1 MLELAKLKRLVLC
14 STIFVFALQTH
25 AQQRST
31 YWVEFKDKSNCP
43 YKISDPSKYLSLRAI
58 NRRKKNKVE
67 ISENDLPVSKQYV
80 DSLNKMG
87 VRVLYTSKWFN
98 AATIEVDDETIIPSI
113 QKISF
118 ISLIQK
124 TRNASITKIYKEYSK
139 NEITISKDDIE
150 VIPNDYGKGLTQID
164 QLHGLFLHNKGFK
177 GSSILIALIDAG
189 YLNANNYLG
198 LSQTFK
204 EGKVLATHDFVNSS
218 SDIYSEHR
226 HGAIVLSSIASNLK
240 DSLIGTAP
248 EASFLLLRG
257 EDSQSEYPVECDN
270 WIAAAEFAD
279 SCGADIISSSL
290 GYKTFDD
297 STMNFT
303 YNNLN
308 GKTVRSS
315 TAAEIASSKGMIV
328 LVSAGNDGDNPWH
341 YIGSPADAKEI
352 LTIGAINST
361 EKKASFSSF
370 GPTADGRIKP
380 NVMAMGETVIA
391 ELSPGKFS
399 TISGTSLSCPIAA
412 GLVACLIQAFPNA
425 TTKAIKQAILQSANQ
440 YTNPDNAMGYGIPD
454 FEKAYEILQD
464 SSTINSLKA
473 YAFPNPFNS
482 ELTIVNQYVDEEKIT
497 IECFAVTG
505 EKLFSTNKEGGF
517 TNLNENVKYLSKG
530 SYIFRC
536 ISKGETISIKAIKL

>member
-1 MLELAKLKRLVLC
+1 MLELSWLKRLIFCTIIIVIVLQ
-14 STIFVFALQTH
+14 SQ
-25 AQQRST
+25 AQQRAT
-31 YWVEFKDKSNCP
+31 YWVEFKDKTNSP

-67 ISENDLPVSKQYV
+67 ISENDLPISKQYV
-80 DSLNKMG
+80 DSLSNTG
-87 VRVLYTSKWFN
+87 VRILYTSKWFN
-98 AATIEVDDETIIPSI
+98 AATIEVDDETKIATI
-113 QKISF
+113 QKIGF
-118 ISLIQK
+118 ITLIQK
-124 TRNASITKIYKEYSK
+124 TRNASISKTYKEYLK
-139 NEITISKDDIE
+139 NEITISKDAIE

-177 GSSILIALIDAG
+177 GSSITIALIDAG
-189 YLNANNYLG
+189 FLNANNYLG
-198 LSQTFK
+198 LSQTIK
-204 EGKVLATHDFVNSS
+204 ESRILATHDFVNSS
-218 SDIYSEHR
+218 SDIYSEHP

-248 EASFLLLRG
+248 EASFILLRG
-257 EDSQSEYPVECDN
+257 EDSNSEFPIECDN

-297 STMNFT
+297 STMNFI
-303 YNNLN
+303 YNDMN

-341 YIGSPADAKEI
+341 YIDSPADAKNI
-352 LTIGAINST
+352 LTIGAINPT
-361 EKKASFSSF
+361 EIKASFSSF

-380 NVMAMGETVIA
+380 DIMAMGESVIA
-391 ELSPGKFS
+391 ELDPGNFS

-412 GLVACLIQAFPNA
+412 GLVACLMQAFPNA
-425 TTKAIKQAILQSANQ
+425 TANAIKQAILESANQ
-440 YTNPDNAMGYGIPD
+440 YIKPDNEMGYGIPD
-454 FEKAYEILQD
+454 FEKAYEFLQD
-464 SSTINSLKA
+464 SSTIFSSKA

-482 ELTIVNQYVDEEKIT
+482 ELTIVNQFVDQEKIT

-505 EKLFSTNKEGGF
+505 DKLFSVNKKGGYS
-517 TNLNENVKYLSKG
+517 NLNEMAKYLSKG

-536 ISKGETISIKAIKL
+536 IGKNETISIKAIKL